1 MARRRRR
8 RCAAEATGS
17 KEVTV
22 GPGDAAAWLEQR
34 NYILEGLLPDVK
46 GAHGDDDQ
54 ADINEVEGALQLGRD
69 GLLEVE
75 EAEGDIVGKRLRGQ
89 ELLRGD
95 VVAVEGVGWGR
106 DGGEIFEPDSGPG
119 GDVCDAG
126 VRGEF

>member
-1 MARRRRR
+1 MARRRSR

-17 KEVTV
+17 EEVTV
-22 GPGDAAAWLEQR
+22 GPGDAAAWLENS
-34 NYILEGLLPDVK
+34 NYILEGLLPDFK

-54 ADINEVEGALQLGRD
+54 ADVDEVEGALQLGRD

-75 EAEGDIVGKRLRGQ
+75 EAEGDIARQRVRGE

-106 DGGEIFEPDSGPG
+106 DGGEVFEPDSGPRG
-119 GDVCDAG
+119 NVCDAG
-126 VRGEF
+126 VCGEF